1 VHNAAESKI
10 KRMKQRRAKN
20 EEELES
26 LRKLKARISELL
38 GGMNIPFP
46 HS

>member
-1 VHNAAESKI
+1 VHNAAENKI

-38 GGMNIPFP
+38 GEMNIPCP